1 MALVC
6 SGPKAELSQENSS
19 TYEATL
25 LKKLLLLS
33 PVVLLASATFANAD
47 PIGTVT
53 AYTLTL
59 DGCTGGCG
67 TTVPFATVDITQ
79 TTANEV
85 TVTETLTSGNK
96 FVKTGAG
103 NALAFNV
110 VGPAT
115 IADISTGFGIGPA
128 NAHAST
134 FGTFLESVACTG
146 CGNGGSS
153 PLPGPLSFT
162 VSETGISAADFI
174 VNSDGNFFASDII
187 GNNRKTGN
195 VGGDTPGVPNT
206 PGDPNS
212 PVPEPSSLLLFGT
225 GLVGAA
231 TLVRRRLFS

>member
-1 MALVC
+1 
-6 SGPKAELSQENSS
+6 
-19 TYEATL
+19 L

-33 PVVLLASATFANAD
+33 PIVLLASATFANAD

-53 AYTLTL
+53 AYKLTL

-85 TVTETLTSGNK
+85 TVTETLTSGNL
-96 FVKTGAG
+96 FIKTGAG

-110 VGPAT
+110 AGSNT
-115 IADISTGFGIGPA
+115 IGNISAGFGIGPT

-134 FGTFLESVACTG
+134 FGFFLESVTCTG
-146 CGNGGSS
+146 CSHGGSS

-174 VNSDGNFFASDII
+174 VNSDLNFFASDIM
-187 GNNRKTGN
+187 GNNGKTGN
-195 VGGDTPGVPNT
+195 VGGNTPGVPGGT
-206 PGDPNS
+206 

-231 TLVRRRLFS
+231 TMVRRRLFS